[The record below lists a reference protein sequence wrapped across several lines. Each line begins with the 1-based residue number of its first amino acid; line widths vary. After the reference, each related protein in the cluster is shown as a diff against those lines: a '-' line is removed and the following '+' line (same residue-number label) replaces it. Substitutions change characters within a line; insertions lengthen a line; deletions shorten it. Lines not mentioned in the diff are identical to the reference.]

1 MSLLPLEL
9 KIGKFRVSLRSESVD
24 FFYHVLYCL
33 IFHHVHRK
41 IPGKIEK
48 NQESG
53 IQFIDTKGEKNFKN
67 RTLTNEAEVN
77 KTAVKSLQ
85 LANKSLAIFNT
96 N

>member
-9 KIGKFRVSLRSESVD
+9 KRGKFRVSLGSVD

-33 IFHHVHRK
+33 SFHHVHRK
-41 IPGKIEK
+41 ISGKIKK
-48 NQESG
+48 NQESR

-67 RTLTNEAEVN
+67 STLTNEAEVN
-77 KTAVKSLQ
+77 KNAAKSLQ
-85 LANKSLAIFNT
+85 LANKSLAIINT